1 MALIPFLRLAGL
13 GLGLGLTWGVGVEP
27 RLLDR
32 RDEIGWVPGL
42 PAEWDGKR
50 LALLADPQVGLLL
63 ANVDTVRRA
72 VGLVVRERPA
82 VCLVAGDFVYN
93 AARNPHSAV
102 SQAVDAFRPL
112 VRAGIPTYAVLGN
125 HDYAEEASGKVQTV
139 ASAVCHSLGE
149 AGIRVLHNQ
158 AVDLGAGLSLVGIGP
173 YRVGEDRSREAFAEV
188 REGAPRLVLMHN
200 PRSFAGLPSGSAP
213 LALAGHTHGGQIRMP
228 FRPDW
233 NLARLAKSWPA
244 YADGWIE
251 GYGQPGNRLYVNRG
265 LGFSMIPVRIGC
277 PPEVTF
283 FTLRKLAATPQAGAS
298 PDVGTGRGL

>member
-1 MALIPFLRLAGL
+1 LLKLAGL
-13 GLGLGLTWGVGVEP
+13 GLGLVLAWGVGVEP

-32 RDEIGWVPGL
+32 RDEIGWLPRL
-42 PAEWDGKR
+42 PAEWEGKR

-72 VGLVVRERPA
+72 VDLVVRERPA

-93 AARNPHSAV
+93 AARKPRSAV
-102 SQAVDAFRPL
+102 WQAVDAFQPL

-139 ASAVCHSLGE
+139 ASAVC
-149 AGIRVLHNQ
+149 Q
-158 AVDLGAGLSLVGIGP
+158 GL
-173 YRVGEDRSREAFAEV
+173 GEDRSRDAFAEV
-188 REGAPRLVLMHN
+188 PEGAPRLVLMHN
-200 PRSFAGLPSGSAP
+200 PRSFAGLPSGWVP

-228 FRPDW
+228 LRPDW
-233 NLARLAKSWPA
+233 NLARLVKSWPA
-244 YADGWIE
+244 YADGWID
-251 GYGQPGNRLYVNRG
+251 GYGEPGNRLYVNRG

-283 FTLRKLAATPQAGAS
+283 FTLRKLAATAQA
-298 PDVGTGRGL
+298 